1 MFRNFIFLIIVL
13 LISRFVGLPP
23 NFSPLLATA
32 IFMPRLTNSKYLQS
46 LIPVLVVALS
56 NFFLEAVNLVI
67 FSTIIFVFFFAP
79 ILSRKVNNLFYS
91 CLVVMLCWFTLVNGS
106 VWIVNGG
113 SIINTYLAAVPFDF
127 KLLISTLMYLSIF
140 HYFDLIYREFNDSNK
155 KLIDRF
161 IQKLS

>member
-1 MFRNFIFLIIVL
+1 MLRNFTFLIIALV
-13 LISRFVGLPP
+13 ISRFIGLPP

-46 LIPVLVVALS
+46 SIPVLAVILS

-67 FSTIIFVFFFAP
+67 FSTILFVFSITP
-79 ILSRKVNNLFYS
+79 ILSRKINNLFYS
-91 CLVVMLCWFTLVNGS
+91 CLVVMLCWFILVNGS
-106 VWIVNGG
+106 VWIISGG
-113 SIINTYLAAVPFDF
+113 SIINTYLGAVPFDF
-127 KLLISTLMYLSIF
+127 KLLISTLLYLSVF

-161 IQKLS
+161 IKE